1 MKTDD
6 FRSGVPYWAQL
17 ATTDPA
23 AAASFYGA
31 LFGWHPS
38 AAGTGVCE
46 LGGVPVSVIETAAAG
61 QPSKW
66 TTYLYAEDLPAAL
79 DRVVATGGTR
89 VEAPRDSAGGHRV
102 AKFAD
107 PSGAVIGLSE
117 RGSSGAALV
126 NEPGAL
132 IWGELITDDVQAS
145 AEFYRGAFGWDLSE
159 PSGPLNRREWLL
171 DGRPIA
177 GLLPRPAAMPAEV
190 PVYWDTY
197 FGAADPDAAIRLAA
211 TLGATVLMGPADVEV
226 GRIAVFADPTG
237 AVFSVLAPA
246 TTTSGARP

>member
-6 FRSGVPYWAQL
+6 YRSGVPYWAQL
-17 ATTDPA
+17 STPDPA
-23 AAASFYGA
+23 AAASFYEA
-31 LFGWHPS
+31 MFGWHLP
-38 AAGTGVCE
+38 AGQTGVCE
-46 LGGVPVSVIETAAAG
+46 LGGVAASVIESAAADE
-61 QPSKW
+61 PSKW
-66 TTYLYAEDLPAAL
+66 TTYLYAEDLEAAL
-79 DRVVATGGTR
+79 DHVVATGGTQ
-89 VEAPRDSAGGHRV
+89 VQAPREAASGHRV

-107 PSGAVIGLSE
+107 PSGAVIGLFA

-159 PSGPLNRREWLL
+159 PSGPLNRREWLV

-177 GLLPRPAAMPAEV
+177 GLLPRPAAMPAEM

-197 FGAADPDAAIRLAA
+197 FGTADPDAAIKLAA
-211 TLGATVLMGPADVEV
+211 TLGATLLMGPADVEI
-226 GRIAVFADPTG
+226 GRIGVFADPAG
-237 AVFSVLAPA
+237 AVFSVLAPP
-246 TTTSGARP
+246 TTTSGE

>member
-6 FRSGVPYWAQL
+6 YRSGVPYWAQL
-17 ATTDPA
+17 STSDPA
-23 AAASFYGA
+23 AAASFYEA
-31 LFGWHPS
+31 MFGWQLP
-38 AAGTGVCE
+38 GGQTGVCE
-46 LGGVPVSVIETAAAG
+46 LGGVAASVIETATADE
-61 QPSKW
+61 PSKW
-66 TTYLYAEDLPAAL
+66 TTYLYAEDLEAAL
-79 DRVVATGGTR
+79 DHVVATGGAQ
-89 VEAPRDSAGGHRV
+89 VQAPRESASGHRV

-107 PSGAVIGLSE
+107 PSGAVIGLFA
-117 RGSSGAALV
+117 RGSSAATLV

-159 PSGPLNRREWLL
+159 PSGPLNRREWLV

-177 GLLPRPAAMPAEV
+177 GLLPRPAAMPAEM

-197 FGAADPDAAIRLAA
+197 FGTADPDAATQLAA
-211 TLGATVLMGPADVEV
+211 TLGATVLMGPADVEI

-237 AVFSVLAPA
+237 AIFSVLAPA
-246 TTTSGARP
+246 TTTSGE